1 MKNINK
7 IILIM
12 ALIISACFL
21 VSCFRKNK
29 EITSEGSNNS
39 SSYKDKQRAEL
50 AGKTIEEIYDFD
62 NNFKNRKVRVV
73 YFSITGNTKKVAE
86 TIANVFDTKPIEI
99 VPKEKYKPEDITED
113 KNCRAYLE
121 RQFDPF
127 ADYEFTEEEMKDPN
141 IITKLPEIQNINLG
155 NSELVFVG
163 YPIWFDEAPRV
174 IYSFI
179 KNAKLKNKTVVPF
192 CTSDNSDI
200 SPSDQ
205 NLSSFADPDIYF
217 MVGKKLDVNV
227 TEQEIKDW
235 AVSFGVDLDIR

>member
-1 MKNINK
+1 MKNVNK
-7 IILIM
+7 IILSLT
-12 ALIISACFL
+12 LILLSCFL
-21 VSCFRKNK
+21 VSCFGKK
-29 EITSEGSNNS
+29 ETAKWGTNNN
-39 SSYKDKQRAEL
+39 YDQEKARNEL
-50 AGKTIEEIYDFD
+50 SKKTMEEIYDFD
-62 NNFKNRKVRVV
+62 NNFRGKKISVV
-73 YFSITGNTKKVAE
+73 YFSMTGNTKKVAE

-205 NLSSFADPDIYF
+205 NLSNFADADVYF
-217 MVGKKLDVNV
+217 TVGKRLDVNV